1 MTAPKISVLTPLYN
15 TPPDALRAMIESILN
30 QTYTDFEF
38 LLLNDSPNNTD
49 IRDIVLSY
57 DDMRIHYMEN
67 ESNLGITKSRNK
79 LIDMARGQYL
89 AVVDHDDISM
99 PTRFAVQVAFLDANP
114 HVGVVGGNMLE
125 LRAGQVISKTNY
137 PENDHDIKLSLINEP
152 YVCTPNHPAS
162 MIRASVLRDNNI
174 RYDEKWTP
182 CEDHALW
189 LDLIDYTCF
198 HNVPDIVLKY
208 VWHGE
213 NTTTRTFQRMY
224 DILPIMINYAR
235 AKYPIYYD
243 EWKGKI
249 QRAYQPQTRWI
260 KLLGFIPFLK
270 IAQRQGVK
278 KIYLFGKI
286 VLLKTKYVIRH

>member
-57 DDMRIHYMEN
+57 DDMRIRYMEN

-99 PTRFAVQVAFLDANP
+99 PTRFAVQVAFLEANP

-162 MIRASVLRDNNI
+162 MIRASVLRENSI
-174 RYDEKWTP
+174 RYNEKWTP
-182 CEDHALW
+182 CEDHAL
-189 LDLIDYTCF
+189 
-198 HNVPDIVLKY
+198 
-208 VWHGE
+208 
-213 NTTTRTFQRMY
+213 
-224 DILPIMINYAR
+224 
-235 AKYPIYYD
+235 
-243 EWKGKI
+243 
-249 QRAYQPQTRWI
+249 
-260 KLLGFIPFLK
+260 
-270 IAQRQGVK
+270 
-278 KIYLFGKI
+278 
-286 VLLKTKYVIRH
+286 

>member
-38 LLLNDSPNNTD
+38 LLLNDSPDNTD

-79 LIDMARGQYL
+79 LIDMACGQYL

-162 MIRASVLRDNNI
+162 MIRAFVLRDNNI

-224 DILPIMINYAR
+224 DILPIMIERAR
-235 AKYPIYYD
+235 TKYPIYYD
-243 EWKGKI
+243 EWKGQI
-249 QRAYQPQTRWI
+249 QRAYQPRTRWI

>member
-15 TPPDALRAMIESILN
+15 TPPDALRAMLESILS

-38 LLLNDSPNNTD
+38 LLLNDSPDNTD

-57 DDMRIHYMEN
+57 DDMRIRYMEN

-99 PTRFAVQVAFLDANP
+99 PTRFAVQVAFLEANP

-162 MIRASVLRDNNI
+162 MIRASVLHDNNI

-224 DILPIMINYAR
+224 DILPIMIEQAR

-243 EWKGKI
+243 EWKGQM
-249 QRAYQPQTRWI
+249 QRAYQPQTHWI

>member
-224 DILPIMINYAR
+224 DILPIMIEQAR

-243 EWKGKI
+243 EWKGQI

-270 IAQRQGVK
+270 IAHRQGVK

>member
-38 LLLNDSPNNTD
+38 LLLNDSPDNTD

-162 MIRASVLRDNNI
+162 MIRASVLHDNNI

-243 EWKGKI
+243 EWKGQM
-249 QRAYQPQTRWI
+249 QRAYRPQTRWI

>member
-1 MTAPKISVLTPLYN
+1 MTLPKISVLTPLYN
-15 TPPDALRAMIESILN
+15 TPPDALRAMIESILA
-30 QTYTDFEF
+30 QTYGVFEF
-38 LLLNDSPNNTD
+38 LLLNDSPENQELRNV
-49 IRDIVLSY
+49 VLSY
-57 DDMRIHYMEN
+57 NDERIHYMEN
-67 ESNLGITKSRNK
+67 EQNMGIAKSRNK
-79 LIDMARGQYL
+79 LIEMAQGKYL

-99 PTRFAVQVAFLDANP
+99 PTRFELQVKFLESNP
-114 HVGVVGGNMLE
+114 HVGVVGGNVLE
-125 LRAGQVISKTNY
+125 VRDNIIVSKTNY

-152 YVCTPNHPAS
+152 YVCTPSHPAS

-174 RYDEKWTP
+174 RYQEQWTP
-182 CEDHALW
+182 AEDHALW

-198 HNVPDIVLKY
+198 HNLPDVVLQY

-224 DILPIMINYAR
+224 DILPIMIERAR
-235 AKYPIYYD
+235 TKYPIYYD
-243 EWKGKI
+243 EWKGQI

-270 IAQRQGVK
+270 IAQRRGVK

-286 VLLKTKYVIRH
+286 VLLKTKCVIRH

>member
-1 MTAPKISVLTPLYN
+1 MTTPKISVLTPLYN
-15 TPPDALRAMIESILN
+15 TPPDALRAMLESILN
-30 QTYTDFEF
+30 QTYTDYEF

-57 DDMRIHYMEN
+57 DDMRIRYMEN
-67 ESNLGITKSRNK
+67 ESNMGITKSRNK

-198 HNVPDIVLKY
+198 HNVPDVVLKY

-224 DILPIMINYAR
+224 DILPIMIERAR
-235 AKYPIYYD
+235 TKYPIYYD
-243 EWKGKI
+243 EWKRRHTQSQG
-249 QRAYQPQTRWI
+249 ALTRWI
-260 KLLGFIPFLK
+260 KLLGFVPFILV
-270 IAQRQGVK
+270 RQKRDVK
-278 KIYLFGKI
+278 KVYLFGWI
-286 VLLKTKYVIRH
+286 VLCKIQSKNQ

>member
-15 TPPDALRAMIESILN
+15 TPPDALCAMLESILN

-89 AVVDHDDISM
+89 AVVDHDDISL

-114 HVGVVGGNMLE
+114 HVGVVGGNMYE
-125 LRAGQVISKTNY
+125 VRNGQIVSKTNL
-137 PENDHDIKLSLINEP
+137 PIHDNDIKLSLVNEP
-152 YVCTPNHPAS
+152 YVCIPVHPTS

-189 LDLIDYTCF
+189 LDLMDYTCF
-198 HNVPDIVLKY
+198 HNVPDVVLKY

-213 NTTTRTFQRMY
+213 NTTTRTWQRMY
-224 DILPIMINYAR
+224 DFPPIMINYAR

-243 EWKGKI
+243 EWKRRHTQSQG
-249 QRAYQPQTRWI
+249 ALTRWI
-260 KLLGFIPFLK
+260 KLLGFVPFILV
-270 IAQRQGVK
+270 RQKRDAK
-278 KIYLFGKI
+278 KVYLFGWI
-286 VLLKTKYVIRH
+286 VLCKIQSKNQ